1 MNAGCGIE
9 ESGHGTRDTD
19 HEDQGI
25 IIAEL
30 EAPLVTEDSWQKAA
44 DALAGRVPAVIPV
57 LLEYMDIKDVVV
69 QRTLE
74 ETFKRIGKKNVS
86 CLHAI
91 VMQESSATSQK
102 TFLLYV
108 LGDIANPQSQELFL
122 KLLDDKDAKVQAMAL
137 RGLYKLK
144 VSPPARDAKRL
155 AKSENADV
163 RKYLALSLCS
173 ADYKAAAAILEKLQ
187 LDKDF
192 NVRFAAG
199 KRIK

>member
-1 MNAGCGIE
+1 MMIRGSGFGIDE
-9 ESGHGTRDTD
+9 HKVLL
-19 HEDQGI
+19 I
-25 IIAEL
+25 IMPEL
-30 EAPLVTEDSWQKAA
+30 EAQLVTEDSWQKAA
-44 DALAGRVPAVIPV
+44 AALAGRVPAVIPE

-91 VMQESSATSQK
+91 VVQKGSATSQK

-108 LGDIANPQSQELFL
+108 LGDIANQQSQELFL
-122 KLLDDKDAKVQAMAL
+122 KLLDEKDAKVQAMAL

-144 VSPPARDAKRL
+144 VSPPARDANRL